1 MEEHNPRHP
10 HQPPPALQ
18 KAINGSPHKRMMQFF
33 ALSKTRK
40 DKSVSFPLKVSTI
53 DL

>member
-1 MEEHNPRHP
+1 MEEHNHHP
-10 HQPPPALQ
+10 HQPPLAFQ

-40 DKSVSFPLKVSTI
+40 DKSLSFPLKVSTI
-53 DL
+53 DP